1 MNRILIVED
10 EITISRLIAV
20 SLRRAGYDCTV
31 ANDGSTAADLIAEHD
46 FDLALLDIMLPGL
59 DGYELLGYLRPLGV
73 PVIFI
78 TAKGATKDR
87 VRGLQLGADDY
98 IVKPFEIEELL
109 ARVEAVLR
117 RTGRGGQTLTAFD
130 VTMDIVARTVTRQG
144 KAVELTPREFDLLE
158 QLMRNRGAALYRD
171 VLYGRVW
178 GGDLLDSRTLDLHI
192 QRLRKNLA
200 GRIRSKPST
209 VSVTALNPTRN
220 NLTLLISHF
229 QFLKFL
235 ISNLLTGFS
244 MKFSQKLVCIML
256 LVIAAFFAV
265 GGAVLVNGS
274 FMDRLSAAAEQ
285 EQSIHAMLCGVV
297 EDYYLDQTG
306 RGEDTCGD
314 DFITAATWRAGDLA
328 RGVYSQGLFRASADP
343 AQDEAYA
350 IYGLQDGQSILQY
363 GPNVTRTYRSDLL
376 GGLVM
381 VTTFDVTEI
390 FAARNRSL
398 QRFFLLEAA
407 VVAGAAVVVWL
418 VSRRLTH
425 PLTVLTAASAR
436 IAAGD
441 YALRTRMHTGD
452 ELEILSQG
460 FDQMAGAVQ
469 DKVEALELSVQQRD
483 DFVGAF
489 THELKTPMTGIIG
502 YADLLRSMQPDPEE
516 QREAAGAIFHEAQ
529 RLEALSG
536 KLLQLMGLG
545 EHAPQLVPVQLDSVF
560 AEARRA
566 VAPALNGCILTM
578 QSNGLT
584 VQGDADL
591 LCDLVINLVTNA
603 AKASTP
609 GSAIAVC
616 AEQAD
621 GSIRLTVQ
629 DHGQGIPAD
638 KLARVVEPF
647 YMVDK
652 SRSRRQGGSGLGL
665 ALCSR
670 IAQAHGG
677 TLAMESELGK
687 GTTVTVTL
695 PAPNQ
700 TAAELAQEE
709 PV

>member
-1 MNRILIVED
+1 
-10 EITISRLIAV
+10 
-20 SLRRAGYDCTV
+20 
-31 ANDGSTAADLIAEHD
+31 
-46 FDLALLDIMLPGL
+46 
-59 DGYELLGYLRPLGV
+59 
-73 PVIFI
+73 
-78 TAKGATKDR
+78 
-87 VRGLQLGADDY
+87 
-98 IVKPFEIEELL
+98 
-109 ARVEAVLR
+109 
-117 RTGRGGQTLTAFD
+117 
-130 VTMDIVARTVTRQG
+130 
-144 KAVELTPREFDLLE
+144 
-158 QLMRNRGAALYRD
+158 
-171 VLYGRVW
+171 
-178 GGDLLDSRTLDLHI
+178 
-192 QRLRKNLA
+192 
-200 GRIRSKPST
+200 
-209 VSVTALNPTRN
+209 
-220 NLTLLISHF
+220 
-229 QFLKFL
+229 
-235 ISNLLTGFS
+235 

-285 EQSIHAMLCGVV
+285 EQSMHAMLCGVV

-381 VTTFDVTEI
+381 VNTFDV
-390 FAARNRSL
+390 
-398 QRFFLLEAA
+398 
-407 VVAGAAVVVWL
+407 
-418 VSRRLTH
+418 
-425 PLTVLTAASAR
+425 TVLTAASAR

-545 EHAPQLVPVQLDSVF
+545 EHAPPQLVPVQLDSVF
-560 AEARRA
+560 AEAHRA

>member
-1 MNRILIVED
+1 M
-10 EITISRLIAV
+10 
-20 SLRRAGYDCTV
+20 
-31 ANDGSTAADLIAEHD
+31 
-46 FDLALLDIMLPGL
+46 
-59 DGYELLGYLRPLGV
+59 
-73 PVIFI
+73 
-78 TAKGATKDR
+78 
-87 VRGLQLGADDY
+87 
-98 IVKPFEIEELL
+98 
-109 ARVEAVLR
+109 
-117 RTGRGGQTLTAFD
+117 
-130 VTMDIVARTVTRQG
+130 
-144 KAVELTPREFDLLE
+144 
-158 QLMRNRGAALYRD
+158 
-171 VLYGRVW
+171 
-178 GGDLLDSRTLDLHI
+178 
-192 QRLRKNLA
+192 
-200 GRIRSKPST
+200 
-209 VSVTALNPTRN
+209 
-220 NLTLLISHF
+220 
-229 QFLKFL
+229 
-235 ISNLLTGFS
+235 
-244 MKFSQKLVCIML
+244 
-256 LVIAAFFAV
+256 
-265 GGAVLVNGS
+265 
-274 FMDRLSAAAEQ
+274 
-285 EQSIHAMLCGVV
+285 
-297 EDYYLDQTG
+297 
-306 RGEDTCGD
+306 
-314 DFITAATWRAGDLA
+314 
-328 RGVYSQGLFRASADP
+328 
-343 AQDEAYA
+343 
-350 IYGLQDGQSILQY
+350 
-363 GPNVTRTYRSDLL
+363 
-376 GGLVM
+376 
-381 VTTFDVTEI
+381 
-390 FAARNRSL
+390 
-398 QRFFLLEAA
+398 
-407 VVAGAAVVVWL
+407 
-418 VSRRLTH
+418 
-425 PLTVLTAASAR
+425 LTAASAR

-529 RLEALSG
+529 RLETLSG

-578 QSNGLT
+578 QSNSLT

-677 TLAMESELGK
+677 TLAMESGLGK

>member
-1 MNRILIVED
+1 
-10 EITISRLIAV
+10 
-20 SLRRAGYDCTV
+20 
-31 ANDGSTAADLIAEHD
+31 
-46 FDLALLDIMLPGL
+46 
-59 DGYELLGYLRPLGV
+59 
-73 PVIFI
+73 
-78 TAKGATKDR
+78 
-87 VRGLQLGADDY
+87 
-98 IVKPFEIEELL
+98 
-109 ARVEAVLR
+109 
-117 RTGRGGQTLTAFD
+117 
-130 VTMDIVARTVTRQG
+130 
-144 KAVELTPREFDLLE
+144 
-158 QLMRNRGAALYRD
+158 
-171 VLYGRVW
+171 
-178 GGDLLDSRTLDLHI
+178 
-192 QRLRKNLA
+192 
-200 GRIRSKPST
+200 
-209 VSVTALNPTRN
+209 
-220 NLTLLISHF
+220 
-229 QFLKFL
+229 
-235 ISNLLTGFS
+235 

-285 EQSIHAMLCGVV
+285 EQSMHAMLCGVV

-343 AQDEAYA
+343 TQDEAYA

-376 GGLVM
+376 GGFVM

-560 AEARRA
+560 AEAHRA

>member
-1 MNRILIVED
+1 MV
-10 EITISRLIAV
+10 
-20 SLRRAGYDCTV
+20 TV
-31 ANDGSTAADLIAEHD
+31 FQEKSSQTE
-46 FDLALLDIMLPGL
+46 
-59 DGYELLGYLRPLGV
+59 ELGELVL
-73 PVIFI
+73 
-78 TAKGATKDR
+78 
-87 VRGLQLGADDY
+87 LQLGADDY

-192 QRLRKNLA
+192 QRLRKKLGWA
-200 GRIRSKPST
+200 DKIET
-209 VSVTALNPTRN
+209 VYRV
-220 NLTLLISHF
+220 
-229 QFLKFL
+229 
-235 ISNLLTGFS
+235 LLTGFS

-285 EQSIHAMLCGVV
+285 EQSMHAMLCGVV

>member
-1 MNRILIVED
+1 MTDQEALDALTLQCVGHNIGLMH
-10 EITISRLIAV
+10 RLTGQRSFA
-20 SLRRAGYDCTV
+20 SLLEQARGETNWRRLRAYLGVFESYSLYLHIPQKVQT
-31 ANDGSTAADLIAEHD
+31 
-46 FDLALLDIMLPGL
+46 LAFL
-59 DGYELLGYLRPLGV
+59 YELLMHREGDIRRQAAALLGEIIAGFHAGYAKERPADSRPDAGV
-73 PVIFI
+73 PTDLDQWKLYLQRIIYPDHKLMPQHQRWIRYTLKFAVDSLLQRCPGREERFLVPFFAYYRHPQQLEDEVTFQLLD
-78 TAKGATKDR
+78 TAAALPPAALTR
-87 VRGLQLGADDY
+87 PRQ
-98 IVKPFEIEELL
+98 ELL
-109 ARVEAVLR
+109 LRFAEGVCDREDVTVRAAAVL
-117 RTGRGGQTLTAFD
+117 
-130 VTMDIVARTVTRQG
+130 
-144 KAVELTPREFDLLE
+144 
-158 QLMRNRGAALYRD
+158 
-171 VLYGRVW
+171 
-178 GGDLLDSRTLDLHI
+178 
-192 QRLRKNLA
+192 
-200 GRIRSKPST
+200 
-209 VSVTALNPTRN
+209 
-220 NLTLLISHF
+220 
-229 QFLKFL
+229 
-235 ISNLLTGFS
+235 
-244 MKFSQKLVCIML
+244 LV
-256 LVIAAFFAV
+256 VV
-265 GGAVLVNGS
+265 
-274 FMDRLSAAAEQ
+274 
-285 EQSIHAMLCGVV
+285 LCGVV

-398 QRFFLLEAA
+398 QRFFLLE
-407 VVAGAAVVVWL
+407 AAVVVWL

>member
-1 MNRILIVED
+1 M
-10 EITISRLIAV
+10 
-20 SLRRAGYDCTV
+20 
-31 ANDGSTAADLIAEHD
+31 
-46 FDLALLDIMLPGL
+46 
-59 DGYELLGYLRPLGV
+59 
-73 PVIFI
+73 
-78 TAKGATKDR
+78 
-87 VRGLQLGADDY
+87 
-98 IVKPFEIEELL
+98 
-109 ARVEAVLR
+109 
-117 RTGRGGQTLTAFD
+117 
-130 VTMDIVARTVTRQG
+130 
-144 KAVELTPREFDLLE
+144 
-158 QLMRNRGAALYRD
+158 
-171 VLYGRVW
+171 
-178 GGDLLDSRTLDLHI
+178 
-192 QRLRKNLA
+192 
-200 GRIRSKPST
+200 
-209 VSVTALNPTRN
+209 
-220 NLTLLISHF
+220 
-229 QFLKFL
+229 
-235 ISNLLTGFS
+235 
-244 MKFSQKLVCIML
+244 
-256 LVIAAFFAV
+256 
-265 GGAVLVNGS
+265 
-274 FMDRLSAAAEQ
+274 
-285 EQSIHAMLCGVV
+285 HAMLCGVV

-407 VVAGAAVVVWL
+407 VVAGAAVVIWL

-545 EHAPQLVPVQLDSVF
+545 EHTPQLVPVQLDSVF

-621 GSIRLTVQ
+621 SSIRLTVQ

-638 KLARVVEPF
+638 KLPRVVEPF

>member
-192 QRLRKNLA
+192 QRLRK
-200 GRIRSKPST
+200 
-209 VSVTALNPTRN
+209 
-220 NLTLLISHF
+220 
-229 QFLKFL
+229 
-235 ISNLLTGFS
+235 
-244 MKFSQKLVCIML
+244 KLVCIML

-285 EQSIHAMLCGVV
+285 EQSMHAMLCGVV

-609 GSAIAVC
+609 SSAIAVC

>member
-1 MNRILIVED
+1 MANRNNNTKQFRKPLNLNIGLIVFAV
-10 EITISRLIAV
+10 ILFYLIACIV
-20 SLRRAGYDCTV
+20 MYMKTEHIVRYEVKEGSLATDRVYRGIILRDETVQNTQVAGYVNYYAREGERV
-31 ANDGSTAADLIAEHD
+31 AKN
-46 FDLALLDIMLPGL
+46 AL
-59 DGYELLGYLRPLGV
+59 V
-73 PVIFI
+73 
-78 TAKGATKDR
+78 
-87 VRGLQLGADDY
+87 Y
-98 IVKPFEIEELL
+98 IVDE
-109 ARVEAVLR
+109 
-117 RTGRGGQTLTAFD
+117 TGKLNDNLQALNQGENTLTNSELSEFRNEIITYMHHFD
-130 VTMDIVARTVTRQG
+130 CVDFQTAYDC
-144 KAVELTPREFDLLE
+144 KY
-158 QLMRNRGAALYRD
+158 ALKNS
-171 VLYGRVW
+171 VLK
-178 GGDLLDSRTLDLHI
+178 LANLNMLS
-192 QRLRKNLA
+192 NLA
-200 GRIRSKPST
+200 
-209 VSVTALNPTRN
+209 
-220 NLTLLISHF
+220 
-229 QFLKFL
+229 
-235 ISNLLTGFS
+235 
-244 MKFSQKLVCIML
+244 
-256 LVIAAFFAV
+256 
-265 GGAVLVNGS
+265 
-274 FMDRLSAAAEQ
+274 D
-285 EQSIHAMLCGVV
+285 
-297 EDYYLDQTG
+297 
-306 RGEDTCGD
+306 
-314 DFITAATWRAGDLA
+314 
-328 RGVYSQGLFRASADP
+328 YSQNTGVN
-343 AQDEAYA
+343 A
-350 IYGLQDGQSILQY
+350 INYSY
-363 GPNVTRTYRSDLL
+363 S
-376 GGLVM
+376 
-381 VTTFDVTEI
+381 
-390 FAARNRSL
+390 
-398 QRFFLLEAA
+398 
-407 VVAGAAVVVWL
+407 
-418 VSRRLTH
+418 
-425 PLTVLTAASAR
+425 
-436 IAAGD
+436 
-441 YALRTRMHTGD
+441 
-452 ELEILSQG
+452 
-460 FDQMAGAVQ
+460 
-469 DKVEALELSVQQRD
+469 
-483 DFVGAF
+483 
-489 THELKTPMTGIIG
+489 PMTGIIG

>member
-220 NLTLLISHF
+220 NIKLLLSHF
-229 QFLKFL
+229 QFL

-285 EQSIHAMLCGVV
+285 EQSMHAMLCGVV

-529 RLEALSG
+529 RLESLSG

-578 QSNGLT
+578 QSNSLT

-677 TLAMESELGK
+677 TLAMESELSK